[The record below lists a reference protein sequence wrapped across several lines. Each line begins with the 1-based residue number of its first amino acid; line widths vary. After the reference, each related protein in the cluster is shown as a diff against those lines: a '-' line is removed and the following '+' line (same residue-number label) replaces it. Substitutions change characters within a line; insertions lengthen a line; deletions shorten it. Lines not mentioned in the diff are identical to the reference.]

1 MVWTDDEDK
10 QLIEMW
16 REGLVG
22 PKIAEA
28 MGKSRGAIMGRIS
41 RLRGRGIE
49 LTARPRP
56 PRKKRVWTTRP
67 AKPKPMP
74 KVLELAPVVRPIA
87 NAPVS
92 PFVDTVEVPYEQPC
106 DILSLRFFSCRYI
119 VQEKPT
125 LYCNS
130 MVHKHSYCEKHF
142 ELCYQKGT
150 NVPLAAKPRPA
161 YRNAQR

>member
-1 MVWTDDEDK
+1 MIWTDEEDK
-10 QLIEMW
+10 QLILMW
-16 REGLVG
+16 QTGSKGLQ
-22 PKIAEA
+22 IADVL
-28 MGKSRGAIMGRIS
+28 GKSRGAVMGRIS
-41 RLRGRGIE
+41 RLRKSGIE

-56 PRKKRVWTTRP
+56 PRKKRMYVPR
-67 AKPKPMP
+67 KPKPKP
-74 KVLELAPVVRPIA
+74 KALKTAPVIRPIA
-87 NAPVS
+87 SAPVS

-119 VQEKPT
+119 VQDKPT